1 MFAAVTHGE
10 DLCKLAGPDVNGP
23 LVTGIA
29 VSTDKGNDR
38 HLVGGWLLVISCFLG
53 SLANQVTI

>member
-1 MFAAVTHGE
+1 M
-10 DLCKLAGPDVNGP
+10 NGP
-23 LVTGIA
+23 LVTGIV

-38 HLVGGWLLVISCFLG
+38 HLVGGWLLVIACFLG